1 MNPPRAA
8 GGPLGV
14 TRVDRPLRPPSPDAS
29 GTVKAVSTA
38 IWVTVRVLAGAA
50 IVEAIAVSSFGAIAG
65 TAIAVLVAVVMGIAY
80 LALRP

>member
-1 MNPPRAA
+1 MNPPRVA

-14 TRVDRPLRPPSPDAS
+14 ARVDRPRRPSSRHAS
-29 GTVKAVSTA
+29 GTVKALSTA
-38 IWVTVRVLAGAA
+38 IWGTLRLLAGAA

>member
-1 MNPPRAA
+1 M
-8 GGPLGV
+8 
-14 TRVDRPLRPPSPDAS
+14 DRPRRPSSRHAS
-29 GTVKAVSTA
+29 GTVKILSAA
-38 IWVTVRVLAGAA
+38 IWVTVRVLAGAT